1 MKPYE
6 NETNIKDEKS
16 ELETTHTTDHDID
29 EKEDTRVRDTTH
41 KYKVTVSPCQNTT
54 KNEENIKKS
63 KQELS
68 DINSHYEAISE
79 VLGNK
84 KKVWKHIKTNGN

>member
-6 NETNIKDEKS
+6 NERNIKDEKS
-16 ELETTHTTDHDID
+16 ELETTCTTDHDID
-29 EKEDTRVRDTTH
+29 EKEDMRVRDTTH
-41 KYKVTVSPCQNTT
+41 RYKLTASPRQNTT
-54 KNEENIKKS
+54 ENEENTKKS
-63 KQELS
+63 KQELN

-84 KKVWKHIKTNGN
+84 KSMEMY